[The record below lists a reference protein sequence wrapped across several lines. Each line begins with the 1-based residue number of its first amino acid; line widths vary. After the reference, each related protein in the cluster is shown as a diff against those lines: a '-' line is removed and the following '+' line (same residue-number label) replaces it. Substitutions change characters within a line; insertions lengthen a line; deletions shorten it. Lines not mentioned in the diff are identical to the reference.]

1 MRVVTVNTGA
11 HTVKAALAD
20 VEAGS
25 AHLLAH
31 HVEPRPA
38 SGGCSAE
45 VLRAIRAVAPDAADI
60 EAVGHRVVHGG
71 PFHES
76 ILIDDRIEKALET
89 FARFARRHNIAALDG
104 IAAAGEVF
112 PGRPMVAVFDTSFH
126 ARRPPESMRYALP
139 ADVVERLGLVRY
151 GFHGLAH
158 ASLVRALAQATA
170 VEPTR
175 VTAVTLQL
183 GAGCSACAVEGGRSI
198 ETSMGFT
205 PLEGLVMT
213 TRCGDLDPG
222 AVLHLVDQGY
232 EPEDAWSLLGDRSG
246 LLALG
251 GSASVPELLARESAG
266 DVGAGLALRIF
277 VRRIAMTVGA
287 YLTLLDGRGAIVFG
301 GGIGTNSAAIRA
313 RVAAALEAWDVRL
326 EGSRNEAGTPG
337 AIFAPGSRPV
347 WVFATDEERE
357 IAEETARV
365 LAGRRTRC
373 AV

>member
-1 MRVVTVNTGA
+1 MRVVTINTGA
-11 HTVKAALAD
+11 GTIKTALAD
-20 VEAGS
+20 VQAG
-25 AHLLAH
+25 AANVLVH

-38 SGGCSAE
+38 SGGCREE
-45 VLRAIRAVAPDAADI
+45 VLRAFRAVAPDSADV

-76 ILIDDRIEKALET
+76 ILIDDRIESALET
-89 FARFARRHNIAALDG
+89 FARFARRHNSAALEG
-104 IAAAGEVF
+104 IATAGEVF
-112 PGRPMVAVFDTSFH
+112 PGLPMVAVFDTSFH
-126 ARRPPESMRYALP
+126 AHRPPESMRYALP

-158 ASLVRALAQATA
+158 ASLVRALARATA
-170 VEPTR
+170 VEPAG

-183 GAGCSACAVEGGRSI
+183 GAGCSACAVEDGRSI

-213 TRCGDLDPG
+213 TRCGDMDPG
-222 AVLHLVDQGY
+222 AVLHLIDQGF
-232 EPEDAWSLLGDRSG
+232 EPEDAWSLLGERSG

-251 GSASVPELLARESAG
+251 GTASVPELLARESGG
-266 DVGAGLALRIF
+266 DDKAGLALRLF

-287 YLTLLDGRGAIVFG
+287 YLTLLGGRGAIVFG

-313 RVAAALEAWDVRL
+313 RVGAALQAWGVSLDTNQ
-326 EGSRNEAGTPG
+326 NETGTPG
-337 AIFAPGSRPV
+337 EISAPGTRPV
-347 WVFATDEERE
+347 WVFSTDEERE

-365 LAGRRTRC
+365 LAHRTTRW
-373 AV
+373 VV

>member
-1 MRVVTVNTGA
+1 LRVVTVNTGA
-11 HTVKAALAD
+11 DTIKAALAD
-20 VEAGS
+20 VEAGA
-25 AHLLAH
+25 AHVLVH

-38 SGGCSAE
+38 SGGCRAQ
-45 VLRAIRAVAPDAADI
+45 VLRAIRAVAPDPAGI

-71 PFHES
+71 PFHDS
-76 ILIDDRIEKALET
+76 ILIDDRIESALET
-89 FARFARRHNIAALDG
+89 FARFARRHNIAALEG

-126 ARRPPESMRYALP
+126 AHRPPESMRYALP

-170 VEPTR
+170 VEPAR

-183 GAGCSACAVEGGRSI
+183 GAGCSACAVQAGRSI

-232 EPEDAWSLLGDRSG
+232 GPEDAWSLLGERSG

-266 DVGAGLALRIF
+266 DARAGLALRVF

-287 YLTLLDGRGAIVFG
+287 YLTLLGGRGAIVFG
-301 GGIGTNSAAIRA
+301 GGIGTNSATIRA
-313 RVAAALEAWDVRL
+313 RVATALQAWDVRL
-326 EGSRNEAGTPG
+326 DANRNEVGTPG
-337 AIFAPGSRPV
+337 EISARGTRPV
-347 WVFATDEERE
+347 WVFSTDEERE
-357 IAEETARV
+357 IAEEAARV
-365 LAGRRTRC
+365 LAGRTTTW
-373 AV
+373 VV